1 MNKIKFFMA
10 KHIDEIE
17 DNINAFLDLDE
28 NIDIEVINLYEVC
41 KYNIEYFLKTPLQD
55 NNNIEYCFCL
65 VYKEEKDPLIEM
77 WSRHNEVEE

>member
-41 KYNIEYFLKTPLQD
+41 KYNIEY
-55 NNNIEYCFCL
+55 CFCL